1 MSAKRRTPETLSRG
15 LLLLLLLLQG
25 LCFTDICSAADAS
38 ATSLT
43 SDRLEYHAETKKYVA
58 TGSVTATRGD
68 AVIRADEITYSEDS
82 SEVLATGN
90 VTYDDAETSIKAERA
105 EFNIEAKTGR
115 LYKAE
120 FLQKKTN
127 YHLLGEMIE
136 KRGENYYYSPEATF
150 TTCDLPMPEWCFK
163 GKEITAVIG
172 DTFKA
177 KDVSFLVKDRTLFYS
192 PLFWASIN
200 KERHTGFLLPTPSY
214 SKTRGL
220 GISLPFFW
228 TISENRDMTLTV
240 DTFSRRGVG
249 SGLEYRSLD
258 IGEVRSTWWVYY
270 IKDTLLNK
278 DFLEVRALHEDRDRG
293 PLRGFLNVNYV
304 NEKDYYREYTS
315 YRDIRIQRYLEST
328 AELALP
334 LDNARLYL
342 LSQYW
347 VDLKNSNGS
356 IPQRLPEAGFVQ
368 NYSRLGHVMLS
379 ASATASNMLRENG
392 ISAARFDIYPRL
404 LHSIGKDITLS
415 QTVGLRNTFYSLYKG
430 GGEESTADRTAFEY
444 DLTAHMRLQRS
455 YGLIR
460 HILEPSV
467 RYHLVSA
474 SRNSLP
480 LFDATELY
488 KNTSAVEFSVLNRG
502 IIKGSELLTLRVT
515 QGIETDNG
523 NRPLQPFRF
532 DAGMT
537 FPLPLSVAATYD
549 YYAGRIETAS
559 ADVSIPVSRAAV
571 SFGQRFNRTENIH
584 VYTAG
589 LDFSP
594 AKELHLAGTIWYDIK
609 GGGLQDLHA
618 TLKYTRQC
626 WSMRLEA
633 DKKPGDFSMK
643 VMFELSGISSILGT
657 KN

>member
-1 MSAKRRTPETLSRG
+1 MNKELRASAAYTG
-15 LLLLLLLLQG
+15 VLLLLLISFQA
-25 LCFTDICSAADAS
+25 LCFTGICSAADATS
-38 ATSLT
+38 TSLT
-43 SDRLEYHAETKKYVA
+43 SDSLQYYSDTKKYVA

-68 AVIRADEITYSEDS
+68 AVIKADEITYSEDS
-82 SEVLATGN
+82 SEVLASGN
-90 VTYDDAETSIKAERA
+90 VTFDDQETSIKAERA
-105 EFNIEAKTGR
+105 EFNMEAKTGR

-120 FLQKKTN
+120 FLQKKTH

-163 GKEITAVIG
+163 GKEITAVVG

-177 KDVSFLVKDRTLFYS
+177 KDVSFLVKDHPLFYS
-192 PLFWASIN
+192 PYFWASIN

-214 SKTRGL
+214 SKTRGA
-220 GISLPFFW
+220 GINLPFFW
-228 TISENRDMTLTV
+228 AISENRDMTLSL
-240 DTFSRRGVG
+240 DTYSRRGVG
-249 SGLEYRSLD
+249 TGLEYRSLD
-258 IGEVRSTWWVYY
+258 IGEIRSNGWVYY

-278 DFLEVRALHEDRDRG
+278 DFLEVRATHEDRDRG
-293 PLRGFLNVNYV
+293 PLRGFLNINYV
-304 NEKDYYREYTS
+304 NEKDFYREYTS

-328 AELALP
+328 AEVALP

-368 NYSRLGHVMLS
+368 NYSRLGQIMLTT
-379 ASATASNMLRENG
+379 SATASNMLRENG
-392 ISAARFDIYPRL
+392 ISATRFDIYPRI
-404 LHSIGKDITLS
+404 LHSVGKDITLS
-415 QTVGLRNTFYSLYKG
+415 QIVGLRNTFYSFYKG
-430 GGEESTADRTAFEY
+430 GGEDSTADRTAFEY
-444 DLTAHMRLQRS
+444 DLTGHMRLQRS

-467 RYHLVSA
+467 RYHVVSV
-474 SRNSLP
+474 SKNSLP

-488 KNTSAVEFSVLNRG
+488 KNTSAIELSVLNRG
-502 IIKGSELLTLRVT
+502 IVKGSEVLTLRVT
-515 QGIETDNG
+515 QGIETDND
-523 NRPLQPFRF
+523 NRPLQPLRF

-537 FPLPLSVAATYD
+537 VPLPLSVTTTYD
-549 YYAGRIETAS
+549 YYASRIETAS
-559 ADVSIPVSRAAV
+559 ADVSIPLSKATVSL
-571 SFGQRFNRTENIH
+571 GQRYNHTENIH

-589 LDFSP
+589 LDLSP
-594 AKELHLAGTIWYDIK
+594 SKELHLTGTLWYDTR

-643 VMFELSGISSILGT
+643 VMFELSGISTRMGS
-657 KN
+657 KK